1 MLDAIAKPFGKLM
14 LWFYNWT
21 GNYGV
26 AVILFALVVK
36 LILLPFQLKSKKSMM
51 RTSRMT
57 PRLKE
62 LEKKYGN
69 DQQKYQQEVSKLY
82 KEEGVN
88 PMSGCLWSLLP
99 YPILLALWRAIRYPL
114 TVMMG
119 VSSDL
124 LAEGGAIYEK
134 LVELGYNL
142 ADYSTRNTAETYQQ
156 IFQSQFITEHFSDF
170 SALSDKLQAI
180 SYKFLG
186 MDLGQTPSFRVWT
199 WDWSSPSV
207 WGPALGLFLIPV
219 LAAVLSWLSMKVS
232 MASQPQTK
240 DTQST
245 NATMTLMMPVIS
257 LWICFTM
264 PGVMGI
270 YWCVQYVFSMIQELI
285 LNKIFNRQ
293 LDIEDADRIEREKA
307 REAEL
312 EAKRQATEK
321 LKAEGTTT
329 VNKNT
334 SKKKQQAAAAQKETE
349 RKAAEARAA
358 KLAKRGQTG
367 EETPPSQVG
376 NRRYAR
382 GRAYVPDR
390 YTNPEEAAEKTAAAA
405 AESADYE
412 VEYDEAAAEATT
424 ETVTETAALPESEAI
439 AEDKPAEE
447 VVESASAE
455 ETPEESNAENIELPA
470 EEAPEAKDDE
480 DIGTEPPVAAP
491 AAEAAAPAE
500 AMQAAEDDAA
510 DVDTDAPAD
519 DN

>member
-36 LILLPFQLKSKKSMM
+36 LILLPFQLKSKKSTM

-124 LAEGGAIYEK
+124 LSEGGAIYEK

-142 ADYSTRNTAETYQQ
+142 ADYSTRNTAETYEQ

-186 MDLGQTPSFRVWT
+186 MDLGQTPSFRVWA

-270 YWCVQYVFSMIQELI
+270 YWCAQYVFSMIQDVI
-285 LNKIFNRQ
+285 LTRIFNRQ
-293 LDIEDADRIEREKA
+293 LDIEDAERIEREKA

-312 EAKRQATEK
+312 EAKRLATEK
-321 LKAEGTTT
+321 LKAEGATT

-358 KLAKRGQTG
+358 KLAKRGRTG
-367 EETPPSQVG
+367 EEVPPSQVG

-390 YTNPEEAAEKTAAAA
+390 YSNPEEAAEKTAAAA

-412 VEYDEAAAEATT
+412 AEYDGDEATA
-424 ETVTETAALPESEAI
+424 ETVTETAALPESKAP

-447 VVESASAE
+447 TVQAETDAEVAEPQAE
-455 ETPEESNAENIELPA
+455 EVTDEES
-470 EEAPEAKDDE
+470 DDA
-480 DIGTEPPVAAP
+480 DADHEPPAAAP

-500 AMQAAEDDAA
+500 PMQAAEDDAA
-510 DVDTDAPAD
+510 DADADAPAD

>member
-119 VSSDL
+119 VSSEL
-124 LAEGGAIYEK
+124 LSEGGAIYEK

-170 SALSDKLQAI
+170 SGLSDKLQAI

-186 MDLGQTPSFRVWT
+186 MDLGQTPSFRVWA

-232 MASQPQTK
+232 MAAQPQTK

-245 NATMTLMMPVIS
+245 NATMMLMMPVIS

-264 PGVMGI
+264 PGVMGV

-321 LKAEGTTT
+321 LKAEGATT

-358 KLAKRGQTG
+358 RLAKRGQTG
-367 EETPPSQVG
+367 EEIPPSQVG

-390 YTNPEEAAEKTAAAA
+390 YTNPEEAEEKTAAAA
-405 AESADYE
+405 AESVDYTAEMADAVTE
-412 VEYDEAAAEATT
+412 IPEEA
-424 ETVTETAALPESEAI
+424 VGETAALPESE
-439 AEDKPAEE
+439 E
-447 VVESASAE
+447 
-455 ETPEESNAENIELPA
+455 
-470 EEAPEAKDDE
+470 
-480 DIGTEPPVAAP
+480 P
-491 AAEAAAPAE
+491 AAETVE
-500 AMQAAEDDAA
+500 ATPQ
-510 DVDTDAPAD
+510 
-519 DN
+519 